1 MTGTESIDPRYAD
14 VDSWPTEDAIA
25 AMVEGQRR
33 AVDALAAQVAAL
45 SAAAT
50 AAAARLGTG
59 EGRLIYAGAGTS
71 GRVAVQDGVE
81 LTPTFGWPG
90 ARLAYLMA
98 GGLDALTASQEGA
111 EDDRAAA
118 AGGIAAIEVGP
129 ADVVVAVAASGRT
142 PFTLSAVEAARAR
155 GALTIGLANNPG
167 APLLAAA
174 EHPIL
179 LDTGSE
185 IISGSTRMNAGT
197 AQKAALNILSTAIML
212 RLGKV
217 YRGQMVDMIISNIKL
232 RQRAVAMIRLLAGC
246 DEARASDALAEAG
259 DRIAPAVLIAMGQ
272 SAADAQALLAR
283 HGGVLRDAV
292 AALPGAGAR

>member
-90 ARLAYLMA
+90 TRLAYLMA

-118 AGGIAAIEVGP
+118 GGGIAALDVGP
-129 ADVVVAVAASGRT
+129 ADVVIAVAASGRT

-246 DEARASDALAEAG
+246 DEAQASDALAEAG

-292 AALPGAGAR
+292 AALPDAGAR